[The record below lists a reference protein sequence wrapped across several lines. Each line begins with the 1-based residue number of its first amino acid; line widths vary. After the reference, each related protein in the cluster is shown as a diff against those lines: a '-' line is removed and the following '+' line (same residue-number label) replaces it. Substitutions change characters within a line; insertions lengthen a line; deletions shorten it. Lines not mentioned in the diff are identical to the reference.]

1 VRLGLS
7 FAALLLSASTWGAS
21 PARADFLYASRNDDT
36 VTRIDTRTGDET
48 TFAGTGLNQPR
59 GLAFDSA
66 GNLYAANNNGNTIE
80 RFTPGGVGSV
90 FASTGLSSPFGLA
103 FDAAG
108 NLYAANAANNTI
120 ERFTPGGVG
129 SLFANTELR
138 SPFGLAF
145 DAAGNLYAANNG
157 DNTIARFTPG
167 GVGSPFESGT
177 GGEAL
182 FLAFPVRAV
191 PEPSGLVLLG
201 VGGLGLTLFAGVRR
215 SRERRRGDRNG
226 IA

>member
-1 VRLGLS
+1 MRLGLS

-108 NLYAANAANNTI
+108 NLYAAN
-120 ERFTPGGVG
+120 
-129 SLFANTELR
+129 
-138 SPFGLAF
+138 
-145 DAAGNLYAANNG
+145 NG